1 MKFILDTDTIS
12 YYLRGEG
19 HVAENLAAVPRGQ
32 VALTTVTVFELWRG
46 SRLAHFGERRNQQL
60 RTFINSFA
68 HLPLGTLE
76 AERAA
81 EITARLEA
89 EGTPIGRLD
98 TLIAG
103 IALVANAAVVSRNA
117 AHFGRV
123 PGLRVVNWYD

>member
-1 MKFILDTDTIS
+1 MKFVLDTDTVS

-19 HVAENLAAVPRGQ
+19 RVAEHLAAATRGQ
-32 VALTTVTVFELWRG
+32 VALTIVTVFELWRG
-46 SRLAHFGERRNQQL
+46 ARMAGFGERRIGEL
-60 RTFINSFA
+60 RTFLGSFV
-68 HLPLGTLE
+68 HLPLGTRE

-81 EITARLEA
+81 EITARLEV

-103 IALVANAAVVSRNA
+103 IALVANAAVVSRNG

-123 PGLRVVNWYD
+123 AGLQVVNWYA